1 MQIRIVYKLQT
12 SPDSAWRSGWT
23 ATTEAVA
30 PTKRSSVGLP
40 EFFLGRPSHGRTC
53 WGCGAADGSS
63 IFLNSHEC
71 PMIWNNHELLL
82 IGVYC
87 ISEQSNGR
95 QLQEV
100 QVCNCD
106 WFGIRVV
113 LPSLP
118 ECCGTFV
125 FRNEPKLWILF
136 LFVLSNVEERLCRS
150 HHRTEVWYQDIA
162 YSVWYTTNT
171 LKHWQSQ

>member
-1 MQIRIVYKLQT
+1 MDFTYIHIQSYTYICIYVERIYIIIYIYLYTHMQIRIVYKLQT

-71 PMIWNNHELLL
+71 PIIWNNHELLL

-95 QLQEV
+95 QLQEA

-113 LPSLP
+113 LPFSLSVV
-118 ECCGTFV
+118 GH
-125 FRNEPKLWILF
+125 LF
-136 LFVLSNVEERLCRS
+136 SGMNPNSGFCFYLYFQ
-150 HHRTEVWYQDIA
+150 T
-162 YSVWYTTNT
+162 
-171 LKHWQSQ
+171 